1 MKAYKVKGLQVVE
14 VECEEL
20 RYPLYDSDGDKI
32 YTNKHFA
39 TREEAYKRAIE
50 ECEAGINLAASD
62 IEIYRT
68 KIRECEAR
76 LADYAIAKRRLQRE
90 LMEQAV
96 SQ

>member
-1 MKAYKVKGLQVVE
+1 MKAYKVKDLQVVE

-32 YTNKHFA
+32 YSNKHFA
-39 TREEAYKRAIE
+39 TREDAYKRAID
-50 ECEAGINLAASD
+50 ECEAGINLTAGD

-68 KIRECEAR
+68 KIRECETR
-76 LADYAIAKRRLQRE
+76 LADYAIAKRRLQGE
-90 LMEQAV
+90 FIKQEA